1 MHHNFQNVNNLL
13 QGIDAIIFDFG
24 NVLIDLDYP
33 RVIQKFSD
41 VARKNKQE
49 IESLVVTSQVLQEFE
64 VGRIGPEEF
73 RKRVSKILG
82 FSVSSDE
89 FDEMWNSMLLKITR
103 GRMQKVL
110 TLGKKY
116 KTYILSNTNLIHEMA
131 FDEMIL
137 DATGK
142 DSLRDFVDDVFYS
155 HEMGLRKPDQN
166 CFEHVIEKV
175 DNYPSRMLF
184 LDDRLDNV
192 EAAELSGMKA
202 LQIWEPD
209 KQLEELIKIGKEE

>member
-1 MHHNFQNVNNLL
+1 MNNLL